1 MLAMK
6 GPKVNDELPLA
17 AHAIKRLGG
26 GAAAIHA
33 SGVDLLGG
41 HVILEIV
48 KVAATP
54 SAYPRSPTVAKGAPL
69 R

>member
-1 MLAMK
+1 MK
-6 GPKVNDELPLA
+6 GPGVSDELILA
-17 AHAIKRLGG
+17 EPVIRRLGG
-26 GAAAIHA
+26 GVPSTHA

-54 SAYPRSPTVAKGAPL
+54 SAYPRRPLSPRARTLG
-69 R
+69 